1 MSGTSGTPPDPIDL
15 VIFDSDGVLVD
26 SEHLALAVLA
36 EHARAAGAD
45 MTVDEAVRLFRGR
58 KITDCV
64 LEIERRSG
72 RPTSST
78 FIDEVRHATAQAF
91 ERDLLAVEGVHAA
104 LDAITL
110 PICVASNGPLFKLT
124 QTLTLTDL
132 LDRFEGRIFS
142 AYEVGSWKPEP
153 GLFLH
158 AAKTMGAD
166 PTRCV
171 VVEDSVPGVRAA
183 LAAGMRVLGY
193 AGAGS
198 DVAAEL
204 AGAGAEVFHQMADL
218 SARLTAPA
226 GDSAIL
232 AQARSTG
239 R

>member
-1 MSGTSGTPPDPIDL
+1 MSGNSATPWGAIDL
-15 VIFDSDGVLVD
+15 VIFDADGVLVD
-26 SEHLALAVLA
+26 SENLALAVMA
-36 EHARAAGAD
+36 EHACAAGAE
-45 MTVDEAVRLFRGR
+45 MSVDEAVRLFRGW
-58 KITDCV
+58 KIADCV

-72 RPTSST
+72 RPASAT

-104 LDAITL
+104 LDAIIA

-124 QTLTLTDL
+124 QTLGLTSL
-132 LDRFEGRIFS
+132 LSRFEGRIFS

-166 PTRCV
+166 PARCV

-193 AGAGS
+193 AGAGAEA
-198 DVAAEL
+198 AAEL
-204 AGAGAEVFHQMADL
+204 AEAGAEVLHRMSDL
-218 SARLTAPA
+218 PARLTAPA
-226 GDSAIL
+226 AGNEARV
-232 AQARSTG
+232 AARSTV